1 MKIDITKKEYGTL
14 LDILFIADWVLHS
27 HKIGRPAETEEYRSL
42 IQKLYSY
49 AKDIGYEDFIEYS
62 SNMEGYA
69 PTGEYEETNDS
80 MEFIEEFENDSF
92 WEELVERLIL
102 RDLIQQEGEDNL
114 SNMEIKEIF
123 EKEEPFRKKYD
134 DEFEENG
141 LKNIS
146 IR

>member
-62 SNMEGYA
+62 SNMEGYS

-123 EKEEPFRKKYD
+123 EKEEPFRKKYY